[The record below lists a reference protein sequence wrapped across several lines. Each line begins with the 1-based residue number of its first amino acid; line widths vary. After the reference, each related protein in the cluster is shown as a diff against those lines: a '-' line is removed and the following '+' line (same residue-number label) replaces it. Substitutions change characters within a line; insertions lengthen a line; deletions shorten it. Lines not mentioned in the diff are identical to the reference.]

1 MQKVTLYNCNIKLND
16 GYFQNLLQIQRSIV
30 FERKPTETNIMN
42 RKLRNIKEDIV
53 DKSILIKDY
62 NRG

>member
-53 DKSILIKDY
+53 NKSILIKDY